1 MGRYNEQKSAKQ
13 VSIWKIIFGV
23 AFGIVLA
30 GMLTTFGFIFFTGA
44 AIWGFNETIKN
55 QSAQANQFNN
65 LRALATVPI
74 STAPPQQNNQLESVA
89 SGHQESI
96 IPLPL
101 FQIPKTREMLIKE
114 KSQHAYMEVRKEL
127 NDFKS
132 QYKKPDECYNMKD
145 NATRMHCA
153 NAFIKAREAYEA
165 LNK

>member
-1 MGRYNEQKSAKQ
+1 M
-13 VSIWKIIFGV
+13 WKITLGV
-23 AFGIVLA
+23 ALGIVLA
-30 GMLTTFGFIFFTGA
+30 GIITMFGFIFFTGS

-65 LRALATVPI
+65 LRALAAVPI
-74 STAPPQQNNQLESVA
+74 STAPQQNNQLESVVP
-89 SGHQESI
+89 GHQESI

-101 FQIPKTREMLIKE
+101 FQIPKTREALIKE

-132 QYKKPDECYNMKD
+132 QYKKPEECYNMKD